1 MSLKRQLLELQWKQL
16 QHDENY
22 HKDIWLLT
30 VHHRVNH
37 MVLHFAKYNGQLAQ
51 ALNDNDNKLF
61 SKTCLDALIIATSF
75 ANILNVNLATELSQ
89 YEPSTNSIDSLSLKL
104 ANEADATTDSISRN
118 IAINVGKLAK
128 AAESIDHLEKFTFR
142 ETLSCLVVDMF
153 KTTLIGSAIVSNDKA
168 IIDEIESRML
178 TVERKS
184 MFFEKLG
191 NYKDGY

>member
-1 MSLKRQLLELQWKQL
+1 MSLKRELLELQWKQL

-51 ALNDNDNKLF
+51 ALNANDNKLF

-75 ANILNVNLATELSQ
+75 ANILNVSLATELSQ

-128 AAESIDHLEKFTFR
+128 AAESIDHLEQFTYR
-142 ETLSCLVVDMF
+142 ETLSSLVVDMF
-153 KTTLIGSAIVSNDKA
+153 KTTLAGSAIVSNDKT
-168 IIDEIESRML
+168 ISDDIENRML

-191 NYKDGY
+191 NYREGY